1 MKISAG
7 TAIIYNDR
15 ILLCHPT
22 NSGWVNSFSLPK
34 GGVDEGETAIEA
46 ALRETKE
53 EVGIIV
59 DRSLII
65 NPNQPIEVDYIN
77 KKNELFKRVYV
88 YIVNIQN
95 LNQIGLNSEI
105 VNRES
110 LQLSEVDWAGFLT
123 VEEASNKIFYRFKK
137 ILDLI
142 NEDQT
147 V

>member
-22 NSGWVNSFSLPK
+22 NGGWVNSFSLPK
-34 GGVDEGETAIEA
+34 GGVDDGETIIDA
-46 ALRETKE
+46 ALRETRE
-53 EVGIIV
+53 EVGIIL
-59 DRSLII
+59 DKSLII
-65 NPNQPIEVDYIN
+65 NPSKPIEIDYVN

-88 YIVNIQN
+88 YVVNIN
-95 LNQIGLNSEI
+95 SLSQIGLTSEV
-105 VNRES
+105 VNKDS

-142 NEDQT
+142 NEN
-147 V
+147 